1 MFTGTFLYSS
11 NAFVHFLGFL
21 PLGSGSGSE
30 SVHAD
35 PDPGGKTLSG
45 SETPVRI
52 VLIFKLKMLCN
63 KGKWMMMMF
72 GQIRYLLK
80 VLTAFV
86 LGRLCYFKNC
96 SRIRLGSSSRKN

>member
-21 PLGSGSGSE
+21 PLGSGSE

-45 SETPVRI
+45 SETLVRI

-63 KGKWMMMMF
+63 KGKLMMMMF
-72 GQIRYLLK
+72 GQILIESADSLRLKPALL
-80 VLTAFV
+80 
-86 LGRLCYFKNC
+86 FKKC

>member
-45 SETPVRI
+45 SETLVRI

-72 GQIRYLLK
+72 GH
-80 VLTAFV
+80 
-86 LGRLCYFKNC
+86 
-96 SRIRLGSSSRKN
+96 SRHSTPRGKAMPGMRPIVRHAPT

>member
-45 SETPVRI
+45 SETLVRI

-72 GQIRYLLK
+72 GQILIESADSLRLRPALLFLK
-80 VLTAFV
+80 L
-86 LGRLCYFKNC
+86 
-96 SRIRLGSSSRKN
+96 